1 MWPSAQYGVRAA
13 KLADVSLAG
22 VTITYNLHRTVGRV
36 NV

>member
-1 MWPSAQYGVRAA
+1 MWPPAHCGVRAA
-13 KLADVSLAG
+13 KLADVSSAG

>member
-1 MWPSAQYGVRAA
+1 MWLSVHRGVRAA
-13 KLADVSLAG
+13 KLTSASLAG